1 MFTRAIVKKPCK
13 NIVKGI
19 STTGAEIPDYEK
31 ALAQHRDYILALK
44 KCGLEITIL
53 EADENFP
60 DSCFIEDIALLT
72 PHCCIITN
80 PGAASRKGEILGIK
94 DILGQ
99 FYPNVEKIESPGTL
113 EAGDVMM
120 VGKHFCIGLSER
132 TNKIGAE
139 QMISILKKYG
149 MSASTIILRKV
160 LHLKTG
166 LSYIEDNNLIACG
179 EFLSIPEFKK
189 FKILEIPETEAYAA
203 NCVWINGFVLIP
215 KNYPVSKE
223 IIKRAG
229 YKTIEL
235 DVSEFRKLD
244 GGLSCLS
251 LRF

>member
-13 NIVKGI
+13 NIVMGI
-19 STTGAEIPDYEK
+19 SATGAEIPDYEK

-44 KCGLEITIL
+44 KCGLEVTIL

-60 DSCFIEDIALLT
+60 DSCFIEDVALLT

-94 DILGQ
+94 DVLNQ
-99 FYPNVEKIESPGTL
+99 FYLNVEKIESPGTL

-120 VGKHFCIGLSER
+120 VGKHFYIGLSER

-160 LHLKTG
+160 LHLKTC
-166 LSYIEDNNLIACG
+166 LSYIENNNLIACG
-179 EFLSIPEFKK
+179 EFLSKPGFNK
-189 FKILEIPETEAYAA
+189 FNILEIPETEAYSA
-203 NCVWINGFVLIP
+203 NCVWINDFVLIP
-215 KNYPVSKE
+215 KGFPNSKDLIE
-223 IIKRAG
+223 GAG
-229 YKTIEL
+229 HKTIEL
-235 DVSEFRKLD
+235 DVSEFRKID